1 MTAFRPVSE
10 AARSWSDDN
19 VGWAGSRKG
28 VVVVVVVVFDHLMF
42 VAQLLQDIADSGA
55 SAFYAGDVA
64 DEIVTKVSLTA
75 DLYCNGIL

>member
-1 MTAFRPVSE
+1 
-10 AARSWSDDN
+10 
-19 VGWAGSRKG
+19 
-28 VVVVVVVVFDHLMF
+28 MF

-75 DLYCNGIL
+75 DLYCNSIL